1 MGESQGRS
9 GDVSMNRAGWTQI
22 WVKVGPNAAGA
33 VANFLME
40 MGSPGLEVEEDA
52 DHTILKGYFRGEA
65 EESCGQLSRYLR
77 NLKTMGLS
85 DNHEGPRQ
93 AFFAEE
99 DWLSGWRSHFGVLQI
114 GRRLLIKP
122 SWETVTVAPG
132 QLVIVIDPQMAFG
145 TGEHPTTRFCLQA
158 LEDLVQEGDLVLDVG
173 TGSGILAIAAV
184 KLGAKRVLGL
194 DIDPQAIATA
204 RENALINGVSRQ
216 VDFSCS
222 SLDPGVRSKRFDR
235 VVANI
240 NSEVSLPLLPEVKR
254 VLKSKG
260 HIILS
265 GFLVAEEE
273 FLRRSLSANGLRL
286 CQRERQG
293 EWLSAVIESHGM

>member
-1 MGESQGRS
+1 
-9 GDVSMNRAGWTQI
+9 MNRAGWTQI
-22 WVKVGPNAAGA
+22 WVKVERDAADA

-40 MGSPGLEVEEDA
+40 MGSPGLEVEEVDG
-52 DHTILKGYFRGEA
+52 HTLLKGYFRGEA
-65 EESCGQLSRYLR
+65 EESCRQLTRYLKD
-77 NLKTMGLS
+77 LKAMGLS
-85 DNHEGPRQ
+85 GNHEGPQQ
-93 AFFAEE
+93 AFLAEE
-99 DWLSGWRSHFGVLQI
+99 DWLSSWRSHFGVLRI

-122 SWETVTVAPG
+122 SWETVTATAG

-158 LEDLVQEGDLVLDVG
+158 LDSLVHEGDLVLDLG

-204 RENALINGVSRQ
+204 GENARINGVSRQ

-222 SLDPGVRSKRFDR
+222 SLHPGVRSKRFDLA
-235 VVANI
+235 VANI
-240 NSEVSLPLLPEVKR
+240 NSEVLLPSLQELKR

-265 GFLVAEEE
+265 GLLVDEEGL
-273 FLRRSLSANGLRL
+273 LRRSLSANGLL
-286 CQRERQG
+286 LFQLEQQG
-293 EWLSAVIESHGM
+293 EWLSAVLKSYGM